1 MNSYCNEV
9 SIFESV
15 RFLNEGILDEKQIYK
30 HYLEKFK
37 HYLEKLKD
45 IGNKIQKTSDEEKI
59 KKFIDENYINIV
71 KAIKVCSK
79 EPKDMEIIDLEN
91 VILLLLS
98 IISGLLGAIFTVAKV
113 SSCLTTFLCIISILF
128 LILSAMHE
136 INENKYR
143 ETKRKYYSD
152 FFNNL
157 SSIRKSL
164 EKILYKNANALP
176 DNYKNKIIDLLDK
189 MEEILDEPA

>member
-1 MNSYCNEV
+1 
-9 SIFESV
+9 
-15 RFLNEGILDEKQIYK
+15 
-30 HYLEKFK
+30 
-37 HYLEKLKD
+37 
-45 IGNKIQKTSDEEKI
+45 
-59 KKFIDENYINIV
+59 
-71 KAIKVCSK
+71 
-79 EPKDMEIIDLEN
+79 MEIIDLEN

-113 SSCLTTFLCIISILF
+113 SSCLTTFLGIISILF
-128 LILSAMHE
+128 LILSAIHE

-143 ETKRKYYSD
+143 ETKRKYYSE

-164 EKILYKNANALP
+164 EKILYKNTNTLP

-189 MEEILDEPA
+189 MEEILDEPAWSINKYWIGTLAIVYKGCKSTTFIIFRSFEFSNSIYNILYFYYIIFLMINAGINGIYKK

>member
-1 MNSYCNEV
+1 MEIKS
-9 SIFESV
+9 
-15 RFLNEGILDEKQIYK
+15 K
-30 HYLEKFK
+30 
-37 HYLEKLKD
+37 
-45 IGNKIQKTSDEEKI
+45 KTSDEEKI

-113 SSCLTTFLCIISILF
+113 SSCLTIFLGIISILF
-128 LILSAMHE
+128 LILSAIHE

-143 ETKRKYYSD
+143 ETKRKYYSE

-164 EKILYKNANALP
+164 EKILYKNTNTLP